1 MKKFYLVLVFAV
13 FLNASSL
20 SEIIILAQSSS
31 LAKISSLNPQKA
43 NLQKESVR
51 SSYMPSLSLDGG
63 YQYVSSGRS
72 VLTPK
77 HGSEILAKIEL
88 LLYDGGKREA
98 SLSAL
103 KHIETSE
110 ILKDEDFKN
119 RLALDVCKLYF
130 NYIALDEIIK
140 AKESEIEYLKNA
152 ISRLE
157 KFYIAGLAATDELE
171 AIRAKFHIAQV
182 ERLDFIQKRNEIK
195 NNVKL

>member
-1 MKKFYLVLVFAV
+1 MITVNPPK
-13 FLNASSL
+13 LNNLIPRMFELISRNTPWHL

-119 RLALDVCKLYF
+119 RLALDVCRLYF
-130 NYIALDEIIK
+130 NYMERVG
-140 AKESEIEYLKNA
+140 ERETLKIRPDRGRINA
-152 ISRLE
+152 
-157 KFYIAGLAATDELE
+157 G
-171 AIRAKFHIAQV
+171 
-182 ERLDFIQKRNEIK
+182 
-195 NNVKL
+195 